1 MIETYEPT
9 ESLSY
14 KISLKDK
21 QIISILETEMNFYEA
36 DKQIVR
42 YFFSHEDVELGEQ
55 GFHECLV
62 IWIDQMIYS
71 DEIIIKRYPEQV
83 EKIHNILD
91 NVRLQQ
97 ESN

>member
-1 MIETYEPT
+1 MIETYEPI
-9 ESLSY
+9 ESLNY

-42 YFFSHEDVELGEQ
+42 YLFSHEDVELGEQ

-62 IWIDQMIYS
+62 IWVDQMIYS
-71 DEIIIKRYPEQV
+71 DETIIKRYPEQV

>member
-42 YFFSHEDVELGEQ
+42 YFFSHEDVELGEL

>member
-42 YFFSHEDVELGEQ
+42 YFFSHEDVELCEQ

-71 DEIIIKRYPEQV
+71 DETIIKRYPEQV

>member
-42 YFFSHEDVELGEQ
+42 YFFYHEDVELGEQ

-71 DEIIIKRYPEQV
+71 DENIIKRYSEQV

>member
-1 MIETYEPT
+1 MIETYEPV

-71 DEIIIKRYPEQV
+71 DETIIKRYPEQI

>member
-1 MIETYEPT
+1 MIETYEPI

-21 QIISILETEMNFYEA
+21 QVISILETEMNFYEA

-55 GFHECLV
+55 GSHECLV

-71 DEIIIKRYPEQV
+71 DETIIKRYPEQV

>member
-1 MIETYEPT
+1 MPRIVGNNIDVTNCTICVVYQKSDEVGNIYYGEPNTY
-9 ESLSY
+9 
-14 KISLKDK
+14 
-21 QIISILETEMNFYEA
+21 MC
-36 DKQIVR
+36 
-42 YFFSHEDVELGEQ
+42 EDVELDEQ

-62 IWIDQMIYS
+62 IWVDQMIYS
-71 DEIIIKRYPEQV
+71 DETIIKRYPEQV

>member
-1 MIETYEPT
+1 MIETYEPI

-71 DEIIIKRYPEQV
+71 DETIIKRYPEQI

>member
-1 MIETYEPT
+1 MCIR
-9 ESLSY
+9 
-14 KISLKDK
+14 DR
-21 QIISILETEMNFYEA
+21 NFYEA

-71 DEIIIKRYPEQV
+71 DETIIKRYPEQV

>member
-42 YFFSHEDVELGEQ
+42 YFFSHEDVELCEQ

>member
-1 MIETYEPT
+1 MIETYEPI

-21 QIISILETEMNFYEA
+21 QVISILETEMNFYEA

-42 YFFSHEDVELGEQ
+42 YLFSNEDVELGEQ

-62 IWIDQMIYS
+62 IWVDQMIYS
-71 DEIIIKRYPEQV
+71 DETIIKRYPEQV
-83 EKIHNILD
+83 EKIRNILD

>member
-1 MIETYEPT
+1 MIETYEPI

-71 DEIIIKRYPEQV
+71 DETIIKRYPEQV

-91 NVRLQQ
+91 NVRLQP

>member
-1 MIETYEPT
+1 MIETYEPV

-21 QIISILETEMNFYEA
+21 QIISILETEMNFYEV

-42 YFFSHEDVELGEQ
+42 YLFSHEDVELDEQ

-62 IWIDQMIYS
+62 IWVDQMIDS
-71 DEIIIKRYPEQV
+71 DEAIIKRYPEQV

>member
-1 MIETYEPT
+1 MIETYEPI

-42 YFFSHEDVELGEQ
+42 SFFSHEDVELGEQ

-71 DEIIIKRYPEQV
+71 DETIIKRYPEQI

>member
-21 QIISILETEMNFYEA
+21 QVISILETEMNFYEA

-62 IWIDQMIYS
+62 IWADQMIYS
-71 DEIIIKRYPEQV
+71 DETIVKRYPEQV

>member
-1 MIETYEPT
+1 MIETYEPI
-9 ESLSY
+9 ESLNY

-42 YFFSHEDVELGEQ
+42 YLFSHEDVELGEQ

-71 DEIIIKRYPEQV
+71 DENIIKRYPEQV

>member
-71 DEIIIKRYPEQV
+71 DETIIKRYPEQV

>member
-21 QIISILETEMNFYEA
+21 QVISILETEMNFYEA

-71 DEIIIKRYPEQV
+71 DETIIKRYPEQV

>member
-1 MIETYEPT
+1 MIETYEPI
-9 ESLSY
+9 ESLNY

-71 DEIIIKRYPEQV
+71 DETIIKRYPEQI

>member
-1 MIETYEPT
+1 MIETYEPI

-42 YFFSHEDVELGEQ
+42 YLFSHEDVELDEQ

-62 IWIDQMIYS
+62 IWVDQMIYS
-71 DEIIIKRYPEQV
+71 DENIIKRYPEQV

>member
-71 DEIIIKRYPEQV
+71 DESIIKRYSEQV

>member
-71 DEIIIKRYPEQV
+71 DETIIKRYSEQV

>member
-21 QIISILETEMNFYEA
+21 QVISILETEMNFYEA

>member
-1 MIETYEPT
+1 MIETYEPI

-71 DEIIIKRYPEQV
+71 DETIIKRYPEQV

>member
-1 MIETYEPT
+1 MIETYEPI
-9 ESLSY
+9 ESLNY

-36 DKQIVR
+36 DKQIVW
-42 YFFSHEDVELGEQ
+42 YLFSHEDVELGEQ

-71 DEIIIKRYPEQV
+71 DENIIKRYPEQV

>member
-42 YFFSHEDVELGEQ
+42 YFFSHEDVELCEQ

-71 DEIIIKRYPEQV
+71 DENIIKRYPEQV

>member
-1 MIETYEPT
+1 MIETYEPI
-9 ESLSY
+9 ESLNY

-71 DEIIIKRYPEQV
+71 DETIIKRYPEQV

>member
-42 YFFSHEDVELGEQ
+42 YFFSHEDIELGEQ

>member
-71 DEIIIKRYPEQV
+71 DETIIKRYPEQI

>member
-71 DEIIIKRYPEQV
+71 DENIIKRYSEQV

>member
-1 MIETYEPT
+1 MIETYEPP

-71 DEIIIKRYPEQV
+71 DETIIKRYPEQV

>member
-1 MIETYEPT
+1 MIETYEPI
-9 ESLSY
+9 ESLNY

-71 DEIIIKRYPEQV
+71 DETIIKRYSEQV

>member
-42 YFFSHEDVELGEQ
+42 YFFSHEDVELCEQ

-71 DEIIIKRYPEQV
+71 YETIIKRYPEQV

>member
-71 DEIIIKRYPEQV
+71 DENIVKRYSEQV

>member
-42 YFFSHEDVELGEQ
+42 YFFSHEDIELGEQ

-71 DEIIIKRYPEQV
+71 DETIIKRYPEQV

>member
-1 MIETYEPT
+1 MIETYEPI
-9 ESLSY
+9 ESLRY

-71 DEIIIKRYPEQV
+71 DETIIKRYPEQI